1 MIFIA
6 FEPRAFLHFQA
17 LLAEMKVKPSRVN
30 PTFEFRIKGGIY
42 NEK

>member
-17 LLAEMKVKPSRVN
+17 LLAEMKVKLSREDS
-30 PTFEFRIKGGIY
+30 TFGFAVGGGVCHA
-42 NEK
+42 E